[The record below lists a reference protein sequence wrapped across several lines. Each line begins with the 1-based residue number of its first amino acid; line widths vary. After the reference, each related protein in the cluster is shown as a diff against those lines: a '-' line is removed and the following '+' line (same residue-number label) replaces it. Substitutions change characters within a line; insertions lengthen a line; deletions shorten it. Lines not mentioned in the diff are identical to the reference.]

1 MTASIMMVTYNRL
14 ELTKQALDCL
24 IKNTL
29 YPFNLCIVDN
39 GSTDGTIEWL
49 EVDFLARVAFGAG
62 TLENVFIKKNKANRG
77 IAIGRNQ
84 GLVLANEY
92 ANDDW
97 LVTMDN
103 DVWVPKG
110 WLTEAIEIL
119 EANRKFGAIG
129 VNMENVKYPLV
140 KTGLRPF
147 QEKPQGNLGTA
158 CMVFNR
164 SLHKLLGYFNHEDY
178 EFYAHEDADWGM
190 RVRVVG
196 LKLGYI
202 EEMGKHVG
210 EGENDQGEYRE
221 FKNDWGKRN
230 LPAFHKNARAYMRK
244 EKSYYVSFKDVG

>member
-1 MTASIMMVTYNRL
+1 MIASIMMVTYNRL
-14 ELTKQALDCL
+14 ELTKQTLDCL
-24 IKNTL
+24 LENTQ

-39 GSTDGTIEWL
+39 GSSDGTVNW
-49 EVDFLARVAFGAG
+49 FLNQTGKILSDKTNNCQNISFKNNK
-62 TLENVFIKKNKANRG
+62 ENKG

-84 GLVLANEY
+84 GLVLANHL
-92 ANDDW
+92 NDDW

-110 WLTEAIEIL
+110 WLTESIEIL
-119 EANRKFGAIG
+119 KSNRQFGAIG
-129 VNMENVKYPLV
+129 VNME
-140 KTGLRPF
+140 GRPYTLIEVNGKKF

-178 EFYAHEDADWGM
+178 KLYAHEDADFGM

-202 EEMGKHVG
+202 EKMGRHIG

-221 FKNDWGKRN
+221 FKNEWGKRN
-230 LPAFHKNARAYMRK
+230 LPAFHKNAGEYMRK
-244 EKSYYVSFKDVG
+244 QRSHYISFEDDS